1 MRIFTT
7 SPMLTIP
14 CSLPSATTGT
24 CRTRRSVIMRMTSSI
39 GTCGVTMCTSAV

>member
-14 CSLPSATTGT
+14 CKMPSATTGA

-39 GTCGVTMCTSAV
+39 GVCGVIVCTWAV